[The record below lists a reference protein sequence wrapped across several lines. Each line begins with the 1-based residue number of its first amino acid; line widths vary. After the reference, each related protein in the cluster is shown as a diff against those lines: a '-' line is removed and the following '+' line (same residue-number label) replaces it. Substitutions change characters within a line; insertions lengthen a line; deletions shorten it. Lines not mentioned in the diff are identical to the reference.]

1 MAVKEF
7 DELDKKLIK
16 NFQRTRESMSEEDEV
31 DLDTKRDESEGIIC
45 PKNISQSGIDMN
57 LSAFEYLLASIGFS
71 EHITEAELKN
81 NIEQVKKESQN
92 HFYLNNEVEILKYK
106 IKMNNQPVEI
116 IDQIKVYSDDTSEE
130 FLGDTANT
138 GLSEIVVYGDVI
150 DENSKA
156 LSSFIWAKMKIRFN
170 KGSEDEDAHY
180 VITELTPLSI
190 DNLEIFKKQ
199 YKQILTE
206 LKFEEKI
213 DLLLRSIGLEPDKPK
228 LKEKFS
234 ENNTVNNLRA
244 KMHLIT
250 RLIPFVENNYN
261 LMEIGEKG
269 IGKSYLQKLSPT
281 TISHP
286 ASNVSYAD
294 LFGDNRFSKNN
305 AEVGKFDVVFI
316 DEISKGNFKDSK
328 IIEKMNGYLT
338 DGFYTAKDN
347 ATKKVINAKTSFVF
361 TGNNNKSIGSLLRRK
376 MYNLFTPCPDS
387 IENDVTVQD
396 RINYYIPSWELEEFP
411 NDIQTDHLGI
421 TVDFLFKLFSDLRNE
436 DYTNIL
442 KENGLEPHENVTP
455 RDRDAINKTVSGLVK
470 LLNISSEKVK
480 IDELERFLN
489 WAIEGRNRVIF
500 QKNYLK
506 SYEEDQIIYKD
517 TSSNR
522 EIKSFPLELNII
534 KKENKFRIK
543 SQEVDLISPKKMK
556 DFNLELF
563 ENLMGKLHDTETK
576 TISVDSKEFFKLKF
590 LNYNFR
596 MKVVKQVDSLIISIP
611 FENKNPEP
619 SPHIGQLFKKVS
631 AASNVKTNSHI
642 LDSYI
647 KTYTFIR
654 DKLIELRKTH
664 PKLQK
669 DLKLSKHHY
678 SILEKGDYQK
688 LRFEPYINQDI
699 KLEIGYEYNRF
710 NNEVLSCNYGGIN
723 IEVSWQLDLSR
734 KSRGRVGSRGRITR
748 NRRYKK
754 PDRSHSFNNNFNVRC
769 SLNRGISNYI

>member
-710 NNEVLSCNYGGIN
+710 NNEVLCDFAN
-723 IEVSWQLDLSR
+723 
-734 KSRGRVGSRGRITR
+734 
-748 NRRYKK
+748 
-754 PDRSHSFNNNFNVRC
+754 
-769 SLNRGISNYI
+769 